1 MLFGHYSKNLRI
13 QLLFLPYLTILHLA
27 RNLTC
32 LYSLHINIRASSII
46 FTDHYS
52 SLVATLSPWPP
63 LPPPPPPPPPT
74 HTHTHTP
81 THPPPPPPLHHP
93 LHHPPHPLPHPP
105 LPHPPPPTPS
115 TPPPPHPPPPPSRH
129 PSTTPPPTPPPPP
142 SPHPQ
147 PSTTPS
153 PHLHRCLFP
162 LISACLKTVKIY
174 HNQHSFNGSA
184 EDNLL
189 FI

>member
-32 LYSLHINIRASSII
+32 LYSMHINIRASSII

-63 LPPPPPPPPPT
+63 LPPSPPPAPPPPPSPTPTPSPTPPPPPPPPPS
-74 HTHTHTP
+74 P
-81 THPPPPPPLHHP
+81 TPPPPLHHP
-93 LHHPPHPLPHPP
+93 
-105 LPHPPPPTPS
+105 
-115 TPPPPHPPPPPSRH
+115 H
-129 PSTTPPPTPPPPP
+129 PSTTPPSPPPPPPPP
-142 SPHPQ
+142 SLHHPHPFHHPPNPQ